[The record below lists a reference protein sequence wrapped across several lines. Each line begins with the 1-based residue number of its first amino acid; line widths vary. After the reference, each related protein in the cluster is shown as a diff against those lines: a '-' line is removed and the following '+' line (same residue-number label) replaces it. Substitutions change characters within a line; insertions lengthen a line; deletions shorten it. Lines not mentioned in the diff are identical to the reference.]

1 MNQLEVFIKTRKGD
15 KEVSMK
21 GVIASI
27 QPSNQLQSPALRER
41 FATKLRNEKEPHESG
56 MTGENLCS

>member
-21 GVIASI
+21 GVISSI
-27 QPSNQLQSPALRER
+27 KPFQPTTVPALRER
-41 FATKLRNEKEPHESG
+41 GSPQN
-56 MTGENLCS
+56 

>member
-27 QPSNQLQSPALRER
+27 QPYQPTTAPALRDR
-41 FATKLRNEKEPHESG
+41 GSPQN
-56 MTGENLCS
+56 